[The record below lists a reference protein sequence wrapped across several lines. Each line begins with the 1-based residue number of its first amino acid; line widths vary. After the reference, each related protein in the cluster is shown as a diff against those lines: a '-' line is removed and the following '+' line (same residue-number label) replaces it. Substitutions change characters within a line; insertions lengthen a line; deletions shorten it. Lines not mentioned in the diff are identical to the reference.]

1 MLQQDKQTEII
12 NKIMFKNCMVLT
24 KCIRKTKN
32 MQVDNAKD
40 PDVVIPVFDLLEYS
54 DNYA

>member
-1 MLQQDKQTEII
+1 
-12 NKIMFKNCMVLT
+12 MFKNCMVLT

>member
-1 MLQQDKQTEII
+1 MYK
-12 NKIMFKNCMVLT
+12 
-24 KCIRKTKN
+24 KN

-40 PDVVIPVFDLLEYS
+40 PDVVIPMFDLLEYS